1 MTLTV
6 ALTLLLCGKAAAA
19 EPELK
24 LRYSAPAATW
34 WEALPLGNSH
44 IGAMIYGGVAS
55 EQIDLNEETFWAG
68 SPYENTR
75 EGAVDHL
82 AEVRRLIFEGRTA
95 EARAVIDAEFFTP
108 QHGMRYLPLGTLRL
122 DFGHGDGASEYERT
136 LDYLRTMLWPCVW
149 RPTGRGHCR
158 SMSRIRARWN
168 ITLRLRVMNLR
179 SSARAR
185 SRRVCLRR

>member
-1 MTLTV
+1 MSVMMRNIRMTLTV

-68 SPYENTR
+68 SP
-75 EGAVDHL
+75 
-82 AEVRRLIFEGRTA
+82 
-95 EARAVIDAEFFTP
+95 
-108 QHGMRYLPLGTLRL
+108 
-122 DFGHGDGASEYERT
+122 
-136 LDYLRTMLWPCVW
+136 
-149 RPTGRGHCR
+149 
-158 SMSRIRARWN
+158 
-168 ITLRLRVMNLR
+168 
-179 SSARAR
+179 
-185 SRRVCLRR
+185 